1 MKILFLTLFYSITS
15 TWYTTYYVY
24 DSFSIL
30 DYLYSKKD
38 NYNDIDLIRIR
49 DYISATLRDAYAF
62 TEISKNP
69 PQPDFDKNYFQKID
83 IAQSL
88 REINTTNISFYE
100 LYQKISKKISELK
113 DYAISIKTRYY
124 HGHDMWVNREL
135 DLFEQLYLINPLKF
149 NIKKTNDNKYE
160 IFCELNKKSEI
171 FNKYFNKTI
180 LDYIESNKEFPI
192 IMINNQDPFDFIPNF
207 CDNCRSTKNIHG
219 TFSNKFN
226 THNHYNLLD
235 YPLEYKDLYMN
246 ITYQNGKNVSIK
258 FLIYCDKDFLEI
270 KNLTLDKIEVKEE
283 NKNNNK
289 ENKKIEWEYSLYNS
303 LKCKEDHKNKVNIL
317 NINFLPVN
325 YLYFRQ
331 CINLFD
337 RNNYPIILIFQK
349 NINKLSYSETFILI
363 QELIELISPL
373 TSISYYFTKKVAR
386 SDLNNIKVDY
396 GEKNQKN
403 FLYVSYPIN
412 PTYESYQE
420 LNEIKKN

>member
-88 REINTTNISFYE
+88 REINTTNISFYK

-135 DLFEQLYLINPLKF
+135 DLFEQLYLINPIKF

-160 IFCELNKKSEI
+160 VFCELNEKSEI

-180 LDYIESNKEFPI
+180 
-192 IMINNQDPFDFIPNF
+192 
-207 CDNCRSTKNIHG
+207 
-219 TFSNKFN
+219 
-226 THNHYNLLD
+226 
-235 YPLEYKDLYMN
+235 
-246 ITYQNGKNVSIK
+246 
-258 FLIYCDKDFLEI
+258 
-270 KNLTLDKIEVKEE
+270 
-283 NKNNNK
+283 
-289 ENKKIEWEYSLYNS
+289 
-303 LKCKEDHKNKVNIL
+303 
-317 NINFLPVN
+317 
-325 YLYFRQ
+325 
-331 CINLFD
+331 
-337 RNNYPIILIFQK
+337 
-349 NINKLSYSETFILI
+349 
-363 QELIELISPL
+363 
-373 TSISYYFTKKVAR
+373 
-386 SDLNNIKVDY
+386 
-396 GEKNQKN
+396 
-403 FLYVSYPIN
+403 
-412 PTYESYQE
+412 
-420 LNEIKKN
+420 